1 MIHPT
6 PLLARLNQP
15 PTPKHGTPPFAMT
28 CPVCES
34 LSIVRG
40 DTYHCLGCRAE
51 FLMAPVSDE

>member
-6 PLLARLNQP
+6 PLLALNQAP
-15 PTPKHGTPPFAMT
+15 APKRGTPPFAMT

-40 DTYHCLGCRAE
+40 EPYHCLGCQAE
-51 FLMAPVSDE
+51 FSMTPVSDA